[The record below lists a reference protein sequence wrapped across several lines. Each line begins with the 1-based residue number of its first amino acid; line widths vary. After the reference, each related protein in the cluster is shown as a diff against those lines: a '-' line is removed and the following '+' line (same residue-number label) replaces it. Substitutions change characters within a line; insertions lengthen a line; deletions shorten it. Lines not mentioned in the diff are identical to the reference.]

1 MAEMPEVRALP
12 NGRIKLLLKVRSEG
26 GYGHLGTV
34 GDDAMATVKNIIK
47 FTAVFGIALG
57 ICTATEVTVVPFI
70 FMGIGLLALS
80 EVATW

>member
-1 MAEMPEVRALP
+1 MKT
-12 NGRIKLLLKVRSEG
+12 I
-26 GYGHLGTV
+26 
-34 GDDAMATVKNIIK
+34 KNIIK

-70 FMGIGLLALS
+70 CMGIGLLALS